1 MRKERARSLEVA
13 VAVDRR
19 EHAVV
24 LIPTRLERAAAD
36 KPVLFHV
43 EQVGVVA
50 RDPQLEI
57 EIDHVGRVV
66 DEVVVLV
73 QTVVDRAVDAHVQ
86 LAALDCAAARGDLSR
101 ARSGIAYVSP
111 ATAA

>member
-66 DEVVVLV
+66 DEVVVP

-86 LAALDCAAARGDLSR
+86 LAALDCAAARSDLSR